1 MKIYQGKT
9 VIKYSTPD
17 RLVTD
22 FRTPLSIIYVDGK
35 ELKSRMIEPSP
46 RTKFRTFAWGYSG
59 VFPQNVAVSVL
70 CDFFDIDDY
79 RVLYSNAENAFVT
92 AHFYEF
98 VCREKRNSWQISEK
112 DLGEFI
118 MRTLERMDNEQQ

>member
-1 MKIYQGKT
+1 MKIYRGSN

-22 FRTPLSIIYVDGK
+22 FRTPLSIIRVDGQ

-59 VFPQNVAVSVL
+59 VFPQNVAVSIL
-70 CDFFDIDDY
+70 CDFFEIDDY
-79 RVLYSNAENAFVT
+79 RLLYSNAENAYVCG
-92 AHFYEF
+92 HFYEF
-98 VCREKRNSWQISEK
+98 VCQEKRNSWQITEN
-112 DLGEFI
+112 DLGNFV
-118 MRTLERMDNEQQ
+118 MRTLEKMDHEQ

>member
-1 MKIYQGKT
+1 MKIYRGSNL
-9 VIKYSTPD
+9 IKYSTPA
-17 RLVTD
+17 RMVTD
-22 FRTPLSIIYVDGK
+22 FRTPISLIHVDGK

-118 MRTLERMDNEQQ
+118 MRTLERMDNEQ